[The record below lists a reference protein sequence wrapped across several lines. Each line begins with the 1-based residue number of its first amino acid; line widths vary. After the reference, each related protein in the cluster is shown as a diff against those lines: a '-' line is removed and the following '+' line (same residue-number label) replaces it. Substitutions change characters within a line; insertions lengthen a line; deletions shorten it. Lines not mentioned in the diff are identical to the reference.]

1 MTTVQ
6 FRTESTVKQQCSDL
20 FQALGITMSD
30 AINLFLRQAI
40 LHGGLPFEVKLPYY
54 NEATRAAITDAKQ
67 SKGEKGRP
75 AREVL
80 AELKIAAEDDDE

>member
-6 FRTESTVKQQCSDL
+6 FRTEGAVKQQCSDL

-40 LHGGLPFEVKLPYY
+40 LHGGLPFEVKLPQY
-54 NEATRAAITDAKQ
+54 NAVTRAAIADAKQ
-67 SKGEKGRP
+67 SRGEKGRP
-75 AREVL
+75 ALDIL
-80 AELKIAAEDDDE
+80 AELKDEGDNE